1 MGTVVRRNER
11 SWAIVI
17 ISEIRQMLDRMNLK
31 IKSIGGESTLSVDKQ
46 SMFPDVLLYADE
58 AQIRILQGW
67 ELKMPDVSIT
77 DEALIRDAQR
87 KAEALGLNSFV
98 IWNFTYGKLYI
109 RNGDGF
115 FAEARA
121 WDGTEHIRS
130 REDVFRFKEEWLPV
144 LEDIVLTVNEFL
156 ATGSIHTSFLA
167 STVSDGLMTEVI
179 QRNKE
184 ISRQYLM
191 SAAAKDMVM
200 ERRLNLWWRTFRDEY
215 DMDEKD
221 LYAAYAKTILL
232 SWVNRI
238 LFANV
243 IKRYHNCAYRIDEI
257 TPEITPARGNEIID
271 QIVEEGDFY
280 SIFHGAEYS
289 ERIPEDTWIDIALYN
304 QFLAAGRIETID
316 QKELQGI
323 LEKTVHTAKREIR
336 GQFATPAPLA
346 ELLCQITVRDWTKPC
361 GDLCAGTGT
370 IAKALLQNKSL
381 RLASIIDAYES
392 TWISD
397 KYAYPLQIAN
407 IALTDIRTLNLP
419 LNLFQAD
426 VFAVDSGMKVTI
438 KSPVDGSALQKEIPK
453 FSAIL
458 SNLPF
463 VEYNKVAADELDY
476 INRYRQK
483 IKEATGITFTSGKT
497 DLYNYLPFKLYELLE
512 EGGRLGIIIS
522 NSWLGTDV
530 GLKFFRALQ
539 YYYEIQAV
547 VISNSGRWFRNADVI
562 GTMVVLQKKEISSPD
577 PSLEIPFWLLNRE
590 IREMTDEEQS
600 SFIDSVV
607 LREEADSAIAAMRVY
622 SISEIEKIT
631 AKGVVLNAL
640 FHDVA
645 WIEQLGQCL
654 APVGKYLTVKRGERR
669 GWNDL
674 FYPGEDCGIEEEYIR
689 PVLKKPAKL
698 QSYMA
703 QPDIQAFCCHK
714 SKEELKEAGHFGAL
728 RWIEKFETIKNNT
741 GKPLPE
747 ALRRPGFYWYEMDE
761 IAKADF
767 VTAINPDKRL
777 FVARFSEST
786 FVDQRFTRMLLKD
799 SDISPE
805 LLHALLNSLYGMFAM
820 EAIGFGRGLGVLDA
834 SSTKLK
840 RMYMIDPAVISA
852 EDAQEIVRL
861 FLKIRVRKVKNV
873 EEELQDP
880 DREAFDRKVLESVGH
895 GELYEPIK
903 MSLLS
908 LQDTRHALY

>member
-1 MGTVVRRNER
+1 MRPLRLVVSAFGPYAGRTELNMEQLGRRGLYLITGDTGAGKTTLFDAITYALYGEPSGGNRDASMLRSQYAAPDTPTEVELTFSYSGQIYRVRRNPEYQRPARRGGGMTLQRAEAELYYPDGRVCTRTREVTAEVTRIIGLDRDQFCRIAMIAQGEFLKLLLATTEER
-11 SWAIVI
+11 KNIFRQIFQTRPYQLLQERLKAESGALADQCGQMQ
-17 ISEIRQMLDRMNLK
+17 SSIRQ
-31 IKSIGGESTLSVDKQ
+31 
-46 SMFPDVLLYADE
+46 YA
-58 AQIRILQGW
+58 A
-67 ELKMPDVSIT
+67 
-77 DEALIRDAQR
+77 
-87 KAEALGLNSFV
+87 GLV
-98 IWNFTYGKLYI
+98 CPPEHPLT
-109 RNGDGF
+109 
-115 FAEARA
+115 AR
-121 WDGTEHIRS
+121 
-130 REDVFRFKEEWLPV
+130 
-144 LEDIVLTVNEFL
+144 LE
-156 ATGSIHTSFLA
+156 
-167 STVSDGLMTEVI
+167 
-179 QRNKE
+179 
-184 ISRQYLM
+184 
-191 SAAAKDMVM
+191 AAA
-200 ERRLNLWWRTFRDEY
+200 R
-215 DMDEKD
+215 
-221 LYAAYAKTILL
+221 
-232 SWVNRI
+232 
-238 LFANV
+238 
-243 IKRYHNCAYRIDEI
+243 
-257 TPEITPARGNEIID
+257 
-271 QIVEEGDFY
+271 
-280 SIFHGAEYS
+280 
-289 ERIPEDTWIDIALYN
+289 
-304 QFLAAGRIETID
+304 
-316 QKELQGI
+316 EL
-323 LEKTVHTAKREIR
+323 
-336 GQFATPAPLA
+336 PPLA

-453 FSAIL
+453 FGAIL

-645 WIEQLGQCL
+645 WIEQLEQCL

-674 FYPGEDCGIEEEYIR
+674 FYPGEDCGIEKEYIR

-728 RWIEKFETIKNNT
+728 RWIEKFEKIKNNT

-799 SDISPE
+799 SEISPK

-852 EDAQEIVRL
+852 EDAKEIVRL